1 MDTTTACTCEGE
13 TMTTDTTPAH
23 MTMPPFARCLKCKRE
38 FVALPAEVSTD
49 RYADQRYYAYGN
61 TPCGGV
67 IARIEQ
73 RVT

>member
-1 MDTTTACTCEGE
+1 MATVT
-13 TMTTDTTPAH
+13 
-23 MTMPPFARCLKCKRE
+23 TMPPTARCLKCKRE
-38 FVALPAEVSTD
+38 FVSLPAEVSTD
-49 RYADQRYYAYGN
+49 RFADHRYYAYGN